1 MKKKKTAAILLL
13 GMAAVLGTCGIFYK
27 MFRKKESAV
36 VSARE
41 GDVTRYEW
49 MEMLC
54 EQTGLMAMKTVGNG
68 NWRPAL
74 TWRRRSQRRLISV
87 WP

>member
-54 EQTGLMAMKTVGNG
+54 EQTGGLDMGVDSDFRDIDGGTFF
-68 NWRPAL
+68 AL
-74 TWRRRSQRRLISV
+74 LPEERLK
-87 WP
+87 